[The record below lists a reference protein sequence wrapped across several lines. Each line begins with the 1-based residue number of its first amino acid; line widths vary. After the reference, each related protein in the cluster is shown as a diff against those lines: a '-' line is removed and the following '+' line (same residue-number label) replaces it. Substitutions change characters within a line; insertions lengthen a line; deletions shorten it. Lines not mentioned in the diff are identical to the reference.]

1 MLRSLYSGVSG
12 MKGFQTQM
20 DVIANN
26 ISNVNTHGFKAGR
39 VLFQDMVSQNTTSA
53 TAPGLGL
60 GGVNGKQV
68 GLGMQTG
75 AVDTL
80 TGRGNMESTGQDM
93 DLYIQGEGYFVVRK
107 EATADSDAVTYYT
120 RDGAFKRDS
129 QGLLVNS
136 NGYHVKGQPTKG
148 NIPAAWDNNFKSENY
163 FGNPNAAGSNLA
175 DINIPE
181 TVNGQR
187 FESVT
192 IDNSGLVVAKYG
204 DTRYAMGKIELAKF
218 NNPSGLKK
226 SGSNNFS
233 VTNNSGDPNFAT
245 PGIGGTGTLESG
257 FLEMSNVDLA
267 DQFSQMII
275 ASRAYQ
281 ANSRSITTSDEM
293 LQELLNLKH

>member
-26 ISNVNTHGFKAGR
+26 VSNVNTHGFKAGR

-53 TAPGLGL
+53 SAPGLGL

-75 AVDTL
+75 AVDTM

-163 FGNPNAAGSNLA
+163 FGNPNATGSNLA

-181 TVNGQR
+181 TVKDR
-187 FESVT
+187 KSV
-192 IDNSGLVVAKYG
+192 V
-204 DTRYAMGKIELAKF
+204 
-218 NNPSGLKK
+218 
-226 SGSNNFS
+226 
-233 VTNNSGDPNFAT
+233 
-245 PGIGGTGTLESG
+245 
-257 FLEMSNVDLA
+257 
-267 DQFSQMII
+267 
-275 ASRAYQ
+275 
-281 ANSRSITTSDEM
+281 
-293 LQELLNLKH
+293 

>member
-1 MLRSLYSGVSG
+1 
-12 MKGFQTQM
+12 
-20 DVIANN
+20 
-26 ISNVNTHGFKAGR
+26 
-39 VLFQDMVSQNTTSA
+39 
-53 TAPGLGL
+53 
-60 GGVNGKQV
+60 
-68 GLGMQTG
+68 MQTG
-75 AVDTL
+75 AVDTM

-163 FGNPNAAGSNLA
+163 FGNPNATGSNLA

-218 NNPSGLKK
+218 NNPSGLK
-226 SGSNNFS
+226 N
-233 VTNNSGDPNFAT
+233 
-245 PGIGGTGTLESG
+245 
-257 FLEMSNVDLA
+257 
-267 DQFSQMII
+267 
-275 ASRAYQ
+275 Q
-281 ANSRSITTSDEM
+281 AATTSPSRTTRAIRT
-293 LQELLNLKH
+293 LQLQVLVVQVLWNQDSWKCQTSIWPISSRK